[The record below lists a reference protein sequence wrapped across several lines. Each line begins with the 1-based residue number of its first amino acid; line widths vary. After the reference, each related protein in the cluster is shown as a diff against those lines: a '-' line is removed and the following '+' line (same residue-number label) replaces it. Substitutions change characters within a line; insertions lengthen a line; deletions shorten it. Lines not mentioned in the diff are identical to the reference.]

1 MNSKN
6 SSKPARVRFAPS
18 PTGLTHLGSAR
29 TALFNYLIA
38 QQTQG
43 QFILR
48 IEDTDQKRFDP
59 QAEDDLKNS
68 LKWLGLDWDEG
79 PDIGGP
85 HAPYRQSERTEIY
98 RQHAEILVEGDNA
111 FYCFCTPAELD
122 EVRKAQQKR
131 KEHPH
136 YSGVCRLIGPE
147 KASKRVSAGESHIV
161 RFKAPKEGKI
171 KFSDYLRG
179 EIEVENR
186 TIDDKILLKSDG
198 HALYHLAAMVDDH
211 LMEITHVFRGEEWLP
226 SLPLHAHL
234 YQAFGWDQPVWVHLS
249 VFLKP
254 SGKGK
259 MSKRDTE
266 QMKLGGKSI
275 FVKDLE
281 VMGYLPEGV
290 NNWIALMGWSYDD
303 HTEFFAMQDLIAK
316 FNLDGLNPSPAAID
330 FKKLD
335 HFNGLHIRKLSETEL
350 SQRLAPLFKDAGY
363 DVTVEQLQKVA
374 PLIQTRMAT
383 LDEGPQLA
391 GFLFKDSI
399 EVETEDF
406 LGKNMTAEESMQAV
420 KRSLKLLNSLS
431 AFTAIEMEAPMRN
444 LAEELGLKAGQLF
457 GILRNAVTGQKVS
470 PPLFE
475 SMELVGQEIVLQR
488 LETAIQ
494 QLKTHITVD

>member
-1 MNSKN
+1 MASKT
-6 SSKPARVRFAPS
+6 STKAARVRFAPS

-38 QQTQG
+38 KQSGG

-59 QAEDDLKNS
+59 EAEGDLTNS

-79 PDIGGP
+79 PGVGGP

-98 RQHAEILVEGDNA
+98 RKHAEMLIERGHA
-111 FYCFCTPAELD
+111 FYCFCSSEELA
-122 EVRKAQQKR
+122 EVRKLQQKR

-136 YSGVCRLIGPE
+136 YSGICRTIDAKE
-147 KASKRVSAGESHIV
+147 ASDRVAAGESHVV
-161 RFKAPKEGKI
+161 RFKAPKDGTI
-171 KFSDYLRG
+171 TVVDRLRG
-179 EIEVENR
+179 EISVENR

-234 YQAFGWDQPVWVHLS
+234 YEAFGWQQPEWVHLS

-259 MSKRDTE
+259 MSKRE
-266 QMKLGGKSI
+266 SAEMKLSGQSI
-275 FVKDLE
+275 FIKDLSS
-281 VMGYLPEGV
+281 MGYIPEGV
-290 NNWIALMGWSYDD
+290 INWISLMGWSYDD
-303 HTEFFAMQDLIAK
+303 HTEFFTMKDLVEK

-335 HFNGLHIRKLSETEL
+335 HFNGLHIRALSDVEL
-350 SQRLAPLFKDAGY
+350 SKRLAPLFQLAGH
-363 DVTVEQLQKVA
+363 DVSEDQLIAVSPIIHA
-374 PLIQTRMAT
+374 RMAT

-391 GFLFKDSI
+391 GFLFKESI
-399 EVETEDF
+399 AVESED
-406 LGKNMTAEESMQAV
+406 LIGKKMTSAESAAAIKRSSEILESLPNFTAEEMEPPM
-420 KRSLKLLNSLS
+420 RSL
-431 AFTAIEMEAPMRN
+431 AD
-444 LAEELGLKAGQLF
+444 ELGLKAGQLF
-457 GILRNAVTGQKVS
+457 GILRNAITGQKVS

-475 SMELVGQEIVLQR
+475 SMEIVGREKVLER
-488 LETAIQ
+488 ISNAINLLEA
-494 QLKTHITVD
+494 

>member
-1 MNSKN
+1 MNSKIT
-6 SSKPARVRFAPS
+6 SKPARVRFAPS

-38 QQTQG
+38 RQTKG

-48 IEDTDQKRFDP
+48 VEDTDQKRFDP
-59 QAEDDLKNS
+59 LAEDDLKNS
-68 LKWLGLDWDEG
+68 LKWLGLEWDEG

-98 RQHAEILVEGDNA
+98 RQHAEMLVESDNA
-111 FYCFCTPAELD
+111 FYCFCTTAELN

-136 YSGVCRLIGPE
+136 YSGVCRLIEPE
-147 KASKRVSAGESHIV
+147 EASKRVAAGESHVV

-198 HALYHLAAMVDDH
+198 HALYHLAAMVDDY

-234 YQAFGWDQPVWVHLS
+234 YEAFGWKQPIWVHLS

-266 QMKLGGKSI
+266 EMKLSGKSI

-281 VMGYLPEGV
+281 AMGYLPEGV
-290 NNWIALMGWSYDD
+290 NNWIALMGWSYDA
-303 HTEFFAMQDLIAK
+303 HTEYFTMQDLIGK
-316 FNLDGLNPSPAAID
+316 FNLDGLNPAPAAID

-335 HFNGLHIRKLSETEL
+335 HFNGLHIRALNNTEL
-350 SQRLAPLFKDAGY
+350 SQRLIPLFTHAGY
-363 DVTVEQLQKVA
+363 KVTEVQLQKVA

-391 GFLFKDSI
+391 AFLFKNSL
-399 EVETEDF
+399 EVEPQDL
-406 LGKNMTAEESMQAV
+406 LGKNMTAEESSKAI
-420 KRSLKLLNSLS
+420 KRTKELLARLP
-431 AFTAIEMEAPMRN
+431 AFTAVDMEAPIRN
-444 LAEELGLKAGQLF
+444 LVEELGLKAGQLF
-457 GILRNAVTGQKVS
+457 SILRNATTGQKVS

-475 SMELVGQEIVLQR
+475 SMELIGQKIVLQR
-488 LETAIQ
+488 LESAVN
-494 QLKTHITVD
+494 QLETLITGE